1 MLSRDGT
8 AWAPTRPANQA
19 SSGNTNSILGKRES
33 ALGKAESIFIEQSSP
48 RVVSAR
54 GDTRPGRTMF
64 RRFSS
69 ESLFVEAT
77 LRRHPSR
84 CFCGGRTSV
93 RCTLLL
99 AAVPPHRLHVA
110 LPNMFPAGAS
120 YRLRR
125 MFLCHRLPAD
135 GTILAPHIGPAF
147 PQLTRCKVGG
157 HVMQIHNVVEFF
169 QLLQCCEK
177 RQRFPVGCY
186 RPGEIMKLRRI
197 LRCQPSSYV
206 RIRREFQDSFDA
218 FASKA

>member
-110 LPNMFPAGAS
+110 LPVMAKDTFPA
-120 YRLRR
+120 
-125 MFLCHRLPAD
+125 FLAH
-135 GTILAPHIGPAF
+135 
-147 PQLTRCKVGG
+147 
-157 HVMQIHNVVEFF
+157 
-169 QLLQCCEK
+169 QLLVNLNVRSAHVESRHHFSRLCCKFRRYRGQQGMSRAK
-177 RQRFPVGCY
+177 RRSTG
-186 RPGEIMKLRRI
+186 
-197 LRCQPSSYV
+197 
-206 RIRREFQDSFDA
+206 D
-218 FASKA
+218 

>member
-8 AWAPTRPANQA
+8 AWASTCPANQA

-33 ALGKAESIFIEQSSP
+33 VLGKAESIFIEQSSP

-99 AAVPPHRLHVA
+99 AVVPPHRFHVA
-110 LPNMFPAGAS
+110 LPDPRPVMAKDAFPAFRA
-120 YRLRR
+120 
-125 MFLCHRLPAD
+125 H
-135 GTILAPHIGPAF
+135 
-147 PQLTRCKVGG
+147 
-157 HVMQIHNVVEFF
+157 
-169 QLLQCCEK
+169 QLLVNLNVRSAHVESRHHFSRLCCKFRRYRGQQGMSRAK
-177 RQRFPVGCY
+177 RRGT
-186 RPGEIMKLRRI
+186 G
-197 LRCQPSSYV
+197 
-206 RIRREFQDSFDA
+206 D
-218 FASKA
+218 

>member
-8 AWAPTRPANQA
+8 AWAPTRPATQA
-19 SSGNTNSILGKRES
+19 SSGKTNSILAKRES

-110 LPNMFPAGAS
+110 LPVMAKDTFPAFRAHQQFPAPSLRFLAS
-120 YRLRR
+120 FSTLSASAP
-125 MFLCHRLPAD
+125 CAPASRQSQRSFCPC
-135 GTILAPHIGPAF
+135 GKQAPFIK
-147 PQLTRCKVGG
+147 T
-157 HVMQIHNVVEFF
+157 
-169 QLLQCCEK
+169 LL
-177 RQRFPVGCY
+177 
-186 RPGEIMKLRRI
+186 
-197 LRCQPSSYV
+197 
-206 RIRREFQDSFDA
+206 
-218 FASKA
+218 

>member
-93 RCTLLL
+93 RFTLLL

-110 LPNMFPAGAS
+110 LPDPRPVMAKDAFPAFRAHQQFPAPSLRFLAS
-120 YRLRR
+120 FSTLSASAPCAPASRQSQCSFCPCGKQAP
-125 MFLCHRLPAD
+125 FLKTL
-135 GTILAPHIGPAF
+135 
-147 PQLTRCKVGG
+147 LTR
-157 HVMQIHNVVEFF
+157 
-169 QLLQCCEK
+169 
-177 RQRFPVGCY
+177 
-186 RPGEIMKLRRI
+186 
-197 LRCQPSSYV
+197 SW
-206 RIRREFQDSFDA
+206 
-218 FASKA
+218 

>member
-8 AWAPTRPANQA
+8 AWASTRPANQA

-33 ALGKAESIFIEQSSP
+33 VLGKAESIFIEQSSP

-110 LPNMFPAGAS
+110 LPDPRPVMAKDAFPAFRAHQQFR
-120 YRLRR
+120 RLLYDFSLR
-125 MFLCHRLPAD
+125 FQPCQLPAPC
-135 GTILAPHIGPAF
+135 APASRQSQCSFCPCGKQAPF
-147 PQLTRCKVGG
+147 LKT
-157 HVMQIHNVVEFF
+157 
-169 QLLQCCEK
+169 LL
-177 RQRFPVGCY
+177 
-186 RPGEIMKLRRI
+186 
-197 LRCQPSSYV
+197 
-206 RIRREFQDSFDA
+206 
-218 FASKA
+218 